1 MNPYEGMVI
10 ERPLYESLLLL
21 DLTDKLENQCTHYW
35 STVQHVQHEK
45 DRSHLVS
52 VYHVSALQKA
62 LDAAHW
68 VLTILSALKRVKS
81 LPAKSVPVFSV
92 VSLSLLDFVNFNKC
106 VWLYWCFW
114 REVWVCPYVRER
126 ERVWECFMKCSWT
139 YASYHQRLKAFTRCP
154 QPPVCGPLGS
164 GPRWKKKKRQ
174 LFEVEKWPD
183 SLLMKGAFPSRYNSQ
198 ASFFL
203 LCSATTPPGKHQHY
217 HVCIMVISLWPEIPF
232 Y

>member
-52 VYHVSALQKA
+52 VFHVSALQKA

-126 ERVWECFMKCSWT
+126 ERECESALWNAVELMLLIIRDSKPSPGVPNHRSVDHLV
-139 YASYHQRLKAFTRCP
+139 ADRGER
-154 QPPVCGPLGS
+154 
-164 GPRWKKKKRQ
+164 KKKDNYLKLKNGRI
-174 LFEVEKWPD
+174 L
-183 SLLMKGAFPSRYNSQ
+183 S
-198 ASFFL
+198 
-203 LCSATTPPGKHQHY
+203 
-217 HVCIMVISLWPEIPF
+217 
-232 Y
+232 